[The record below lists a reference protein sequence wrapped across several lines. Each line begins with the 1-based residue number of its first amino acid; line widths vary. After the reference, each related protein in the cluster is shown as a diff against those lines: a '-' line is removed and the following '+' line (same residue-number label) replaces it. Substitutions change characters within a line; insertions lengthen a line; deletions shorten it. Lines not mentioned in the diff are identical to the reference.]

1 MLKINKQSITLTK
14 GDDASLN
21 EPKEI
26 KQNPMEQ
33 ALEFLKNLY
42 LQNKEEADKAL
53 KDFEER
59 QAKYKEARKWIMT
72 S

>member
-1 MLKINKQSITLTK
+1 M
-14 GDDASLN
+14 N
-21 EPKEI
+21 EPEEI
-26 KQNPMEQ
+26 KQSPMEQ

-59 QAKYKEARKWIMT
+59 QARYKEI
-72 S
+72 SN